1 MQAVEDAKYLCERAH
16 GDSPEVVLHGRSD
29 LVFTYI
35 PAHLYYCMFELIKN
49 SLRAVA
55 EHHGVH
61 NAMPPIKVSIA
72 PEPEPEP

>member
-1 MQAVEDAKYLCERAH
+1 MAGVHSDHTGRTAQIRH
-16 GDSPEVVLHGRSD
+16 SGRSD
-29 LVFTYI
+29 LNFTYI

-61 NAMPPIKVSIA
+61 QEMPPIKARRAARPLSNAA
-72 PEPEPEP
+72 PAP